1 MGMDRKLIISHQIKE
16 PFDHVEKGNQNSPA
30 KKSHKSQPDKF
41 LHSGSFQ
48 KLGLFFH
55 RPNHNDQINS
65 DRENRHRYHK
75 PIKFRTHLYIYAIE
89 FLEVK
94 IPCPSKDNLKL
105 SFKITFSSCLYFSEL
120 DCNQI
125 VAFLPILPYFTFFYS
140 IQLSL

>member
-1 MGMDRKLIISHQIKE
+1 MERKLIISHQIKK
-16 PFDHVEKGNQNSPA
+16 PFDHVEKGIQNSPA
-30 KKSHKSQPDKF
+30 KKSHKSPLDKF
-41 LHSGSFQ
+41 LNSRSFQ

-65 DRENRHRYHK
+65 DRKNRHRNHK
-75 PIKFRTHLYIYAIE
+75 PIKFRTHIYIYAIE

-125 VAFLPILPYFTFFYS
+125 EPAMPLLTYFTFSYS
-140 IQLSL
+140 FQLSL